1 MGFIW
6 GEYFVDIEIA
16 VNYKMALF
24 ENIRKRERKKKPN
37 GYDCCAHTQPLFTC
51 TKLQS
56 VLKFFNFF

>member
-24 ENIRKRERKKKPN
+24 ENIRKREREKK
-37 GYDCCAHTQPLFTC
+37 TQWL
-51 TKLQS
+51 
-56 VLKFFNFF
+56 